1 MYSWSTDELP
11 AADRFAHWRE
21 ERGKVASGVTIELD
35 PGERATFQ
43 GRMSARPVGGAALVE
58 MQASAYHVSRTEA
71 DIARVPGD
79 ALILSEQVRGGGA
92 LIAGGREFIVTP
104 GTISTCYSDL
114 PYVNVPARQPGFECR
129 MIAIP
134 LKSHRALLNP
144 RDDLWLRPL
153 DVAPGLPAMLAA
165 YFHAFVREAPHLS
178 GVAADHAV
186 ATLVQLTVMTR
197 GSSSAKEESGR
208 AAIREGL
215 LQRVR
220 DVVAINLDRA
230 DLSAP
235 QVAAALG
242 ISERQLHRLFEPT
255 GLTFARHVLAC
266 RLERAR
272 LVLKQYPALS
282 VADVAKR
289 CGFDGVSTFY
299 RVFRKAYGLSPTD
312 LRQGT
317 GV

>member
-1 MYSWSTDELP
+1 
-11 AADRFAHWRE
+11 
-21 ERGKVASGVTIELD
+21 V
-35 PGERATFQ
+35 
-43 GRMSARPVGGAALVE
+43 LVE
-58 MQASAYHVSRTEA
+58 MRASAYHVSRTEA

-79 ALILSEQVRGGGA
+79 SLIISEQMTGGGA
-92 LIAGGREFIVTP
+92 LIAGGREFIVTA
-104 GTISTCYSDL
+104 GTIATCHSDL
-114 PYVNVPARQPGFECR
+114 PYINVPAQQPGFECR

-186 ATLVQLTVMTR
+186 ATLVQLTLMAR
-197 GSSSAKEESGR
+197 GSSSAREESGR
-208 AAIREGL
+208 AAIRQGL
-215 LQRVR
+215 LQRAR
-220 DVVAINLDRA
+220 DVIAINLDRA

-235 QVAAALG
+235 LVAAALG
-242 ISERQLHRLFEPT
+242 VSERQLHRLLEPT
-255 GLTFARHVLAC
+255 GMTFARHVLAC
-266 RLERAR
+266 RLERAC
-272 LVLKQYPALS
+272 LVLKQYPTLN

-299 RVFRKAYGLSPTD
+299 RVFRKAYGLSPAD
-312 LRQGT
+312 LRQGAVRQ
-317 GV
+317 GSVQDDSEKEG